1 MNNKIIRETNKYLK
15 ELQAIVLERIEQ
27 AREELTYNE
36 EYSSLLKQRRLN
48 TLALSRALS
57 NNENYNEFE
66 EKEEFLKQKIQNFEN
81 KYLNID
87 NFYFCN
93 KCKDTGYV
101 NGKYCEC
108 FMRIYKQLLHNKSGI
123 NSLPIFRFEDNT
135 VQNINCKQSN
145 SLSILYNSMQ
155 RYCNVFPNN
164 NLKNILLCGKVGI
177 GKSCLLSAILN
188 ELLSKGIDAQYL
200 TSYQL
205 NSLLIKYHTTDL
217 RERDVIMEGLIETD
231 VLIIDDL
238 GTEPILK
245 NVTIEY
251 LTILLNERINKHTI
265 IATNLNLAELQ
276 DKYGDRVFSRITNKE
291 KTRIIYVDGDDLRH
305 IIR

>member
-1 MNNKIIRETNKYLK
+1 MNNKIIRETNKHLK
-15 ELQAIVLERIEQ
+15 ELQAIVSERIEQ

-87 NFYFCN
+87 NFYFCK

-101 NGKYCEC
+101 NGTYCEC
-108 FMRIYKQLLHNKSGI
+108 FMRIYKQLLHNKSEI
-123 NSLPIFRFEDNT
+123 NLLPMFRFEDNK
-135 VQNINCKQSN
+135 VQNINCKQTN
-145 SLSILYNSMQ
+145 SLSKLYDSMK
-155 RYCNVFPNN
+155 RYCDIFPNN
-164 NLKNILLCGKVGI
+164 DLKNILLCGKVGI

-188 ELLSKGIDAQYL
+188 EFLNKGADVKYL
-200 TSYQL
+200 TAYKL

-217 RERDVIMEGLIETD
+217 IERDVIMEDLIVTD

-251 LTILLNERINKHTI
+251 LTILLNERFNKHTI
-265 IATNLNLAELQ
+265 IATNLNLIEIQ
-276 DKYGDRVFSRITNKE
+276 DKYGDRVFSRLTNKE
-291 KTRIIYVDGDDLRH
+291 NTRIVYVDGDDLRH
-305 IIR
+305 FVK

>member
-15 ELQAIVLERIEQ
+15 ELQAVVSERIEQ
-27 AREELTYNE
+27 AKEELAYNE
-36 EYSSLLKQRRLN
+36 EYADLLKQRRLN

-57 NNENYNEFE
+57 NNENYHEFE
-66 EKEEFLKQKIQNFEN
+66 KKEEFLKLKIQNFEN

-87 NFYFCN
+87 NFYFCK

-101 NGKYCEC
+101 NGTYCEC

-145 SLSILYNSMQ
+145 SLNILYNSMQ

-177 GKSCLLSAILN
+177 GKSCLLSATLN
-188 ELLSKGIDAQYL
+188 ELLSKGIDSQYL
-200 TSYQL
+200 TAYQL
-205 NSLLIKYHTTDL
+205 NSLLIKYHTIDL
-217 RERDVIMEGLIETD
+217 REREVIMEDLIETD

-245 NVTIEY
+245 NITIEY

-265 IATNLNLAELQ
+265 IATNLNLTEIQ
-276 DKYGDRVFSRITNKE
+276 DKYGDRVFSRLTNKE
-291 KTRIIYVDGDDLRH
+291 KTRLLYVDGDDLRH
-305 IIR
+305 VIK